1 MNSSVE
7 RRNFSFNFAT
17 FTDIQQQLKN
27 LNPKKVSQDMVILT
41 RILKNNSH
49 LFAQF
54 VLKNYNEVI
63 TTITFPSILK
73 HVDVSKNIKTI
84 AQ

>member
-27 LNPKKVSQDMVILT
+27 LNPKKVSPGHGYSK
-41 RILKNNSH
+41 KNPKKQLSP
-49 LFAQF
+49 FC
-54 VLKNYNEVI
+54 
-63 TTITFPSILK
+63 SICFEKL
-73 HVDVSKNIKTI
+73 
-84 AQ
+84 